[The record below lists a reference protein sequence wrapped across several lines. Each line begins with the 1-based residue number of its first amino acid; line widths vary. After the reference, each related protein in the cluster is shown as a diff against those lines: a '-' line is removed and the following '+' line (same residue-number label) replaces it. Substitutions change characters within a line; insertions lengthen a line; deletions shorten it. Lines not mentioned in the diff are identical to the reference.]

1 MTYYSADPFSK
12 EKGFLHIAKIKY
24 GSFIKEDMMLKLALP
39 NGSLEKNTTE
49 LFAAAGWSIEREDRS
64 AMASTNCPFAES
76 IFFTRPQAIPR
87 VVSSGLCDVGICGYD
102 CVAEARLSHEL
113 EERSEWPGII
123 TFLPYSKKTWGCTR
137 IVLCSRKNSSIQRIE
152 DVSDGSKVYTEYPAL
167 TEQHFRE
174 HGIHV
179 QCIRA
184 TGSVEGHVRIGEFEV
199 GATVLEEGKTCDKNH
214 LKVIGD
220 LLTSATVLISRRER
234 MDAFLEALR
243 FGAHLLNAA
252 AFLIEKEE
260 N

>member
-1 MTYYSADPFSK
+1 
-12 EKGFLHIAKIKY
+12 
-24 GSFIKEDMMLKLALP
+24 MLKLALP

-199 GATVLEEGKTCDKNH
+199 GATVLEEGKTCDKTGRPFKLPKAIN
-214 LKVIGD
+214 KVSNAVGTAKNQNITPY
-220 LLTSATVLISRRER
+220 LNKAQKKRTTMPPATITK
-234 MDAFLEALR
+234 
-243 FGAHLLNAA
+243 N
-252 AFLIEKEE
+252 
-260 N
+260 